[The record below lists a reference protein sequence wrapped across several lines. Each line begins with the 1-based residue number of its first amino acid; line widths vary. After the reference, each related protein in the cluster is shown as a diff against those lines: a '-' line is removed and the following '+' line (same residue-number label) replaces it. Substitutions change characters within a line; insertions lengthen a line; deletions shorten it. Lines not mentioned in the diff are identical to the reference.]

1 MEMDGKCIRW
11 RKPSELAMDKNM
23 SKKVLLLVKGKLS
36 GNDSLHVVTDYWQ
49 VCQDERFFDW
59 DLFYK
64 KEKIGDKY
72 SYGKMEGR
80 NVQMEKVVGWMFA
93 EEIIP
98 TNIAVDAV

>member
-11 RKPSELAMDKNM
+11 RKPSELPMDKNM
-23 SKKVLLLVKGKLS
+23 SKKVLLLVEGKLS

-72 SYGKMEGR
+72 SYGKR
-80 NVQMEKVVGWMFA
+80 S
-93 EEIIP
+93 EEHTSELQVTCACP
-98 TNIAVDAV
+98 SRMPSSA